1 MVFDSYVPGR
11 APMMKIT
18 SSTGWTGAGRIG
30 EVTRRASD
38 QGGAARDARH
48 RHQAMGRGNLRSLER
63 GEIQMKAIDLFCGA
77 GGLTLGLRRAG
88 WAVVTGVDI
97 DEAVKETYEN
107 NNPGV
112 RFMSADIRSVTDQD
126 IRTLAGAVPDAELL
140 LAGCAPCQPFSKQRR
155 AGLRRRGDATLL
167 GQFARLVTAL
177 EPKVVLME
185 NVPGIAT
192 VPGFSSF
199 RRFLKVLFDSGYVC
213 DHRVLNARD
222 FGVPQH
228 RRRYVLLASRGGPP
242 VLPSPSNGAVS
253 RPPTVRSA
261 IDRFPPIEAG
271 EEDQSTPNHCAAGL
285 SPTNLERIR
294 RTPPDGGSRRD
305 WPDSLTL
312 DCHRE
317 TLGFSD
323 VYGRMWWD
331 RVAPTLTSRCNS
343 LSNGRFGHPEQD
355 RAISLREAAA
365 LQTFPDDY
373 EFFGAKNPI
382 ARWIGN
388 AVPVS
393 FAEALGKAALRAAA

>member
-1 MVFDSYVPGR
+1 
-11 APMMKIT
+11 
-18 SSTGWTGAGRIG
+18 
-30 EVTRRASD
+30 
-38 QGGAARDARH
+38 
-48 RHQAMGRGNLRSLER
+48 
-63 GEIQMKAIDLFCGA
+63 MKAIDLFCGA

-88 WAVVTGVDI
+88 WAVVAGVDV

-112 RFMSADIRSVTDQD
+112 RFVSADIRSVTDDD
-126 IRTLAGAVPDAELL
+126 IQTLVGAVPAAELL

-155 AGLRRRGDATLL
+155 AGLRKRGDATLL

-185 NVPGIAT
+185 NVPGIAA

-199 RRFLKVLFDSGYVC
+199 RRFLKTLRDYGYEC
-213 DHRVLNARD
+213 DHGVLNARD

-228 RRRYVLLASRGGPP
+228 RRRYVLLAVRGSSAK
-242 VLPSPSNGAVS
+242 LPSPTHDPGSDAV
-253 RPPTVRSA
+253 TVRRTIKRFSA
-261 IDRFPPIEAG
+261 IEAG
-271 EEDQSTPNHCAAGL
+271 DGDPSIPNHYAARLSERNLRRIQSTPA
-285 SPTNLERIR
+285 
-294 RTPPDGGSRRD
+294 DGGSRRD
-305 WPDSLTL
+305 WPEGLTL
-312 DCHRE
+312 DCHSR
-317 TLGFSD
+317 TTGFSD

-343 LSNGRFGHPEQD
+343 LSNGRFGHPEQN

-373 EFFGAKNPI
+373 EFFGAKNRI

-393 FAEALGKAALRAAA
+393 FAEALGTAAMMAAQDEDPKRLDLVGSGTPRGSQGSVNGPRSANDTHVPR